1 MILLIFLGNN
11 KEEEGR
17 RKKREGEGRREREG
31 ERESVPLL
39 WIRLKNLV
47 STISKVPHNQVIES
61 AKIFKVT
68 LI

>member
-1 MILLIFLGNN
+1 MGTIKRKREG
-11 KEEEGR
+11 GR
-17 RKKREGEGRREREG
+17 RGKGEGRREREG

-39 WIRLKNLV
+39 WIRLKNLI
-47 STISKVPHNQVIES
+47 STIPKVPHNQVIES